1 MARHGPDWDTSPVR
15 LTPVLVLVAPLVAA
29 CGSSGGSGGGGAC
42 GVDAQKQ
49 WVLEATRDWYFFDD
63 LLPASVD
70 LAAFATAPDLLD
82 HLTATART

>member
-1 MARHGPDWDTSPVR
+1 MARQGPGWDTSPER

-49 WVLEATRDWYFFDD
+49 WVLEATRDWWRR
-63 LLPASVD
+63 AQSWD
-70 LAAFATAPDLLD
+70 LAESKRSGAPP
-82 HLTATART
+82 